1 MRGSIKR
8 QGVRLGDGKSV
19 RASAPYWRT
28 RAEVPEGATSR
39 PAGFTPEVRARLEA
53 ARAQG

>member
-39 PAGFTPEVRARLEA
+39 PAGFSPEARARLEA
-53 ARAQG
+53 LRSQG